1 MKAGR
6 SLYTKIVGVTKR
18 NDCGEKIQD
27 ILEQISSFAEGEPL
41 ELEHE
46 EDNPY
51 DKNAIKVFYSNE
63 HIGYINRELAREIA
77 PLVDREQIEAEIC
90 QITGGDGLSYGCNIL
105 LRVLPADEK
114 PTSSYTSPITPP
126 TMPVSSPVLEEN
138 HHQKSFKG
146 LYILAAIFVCLFAV
160 LFIIFSQTRKNN
172 EESGLNEP
180 LASSS
185 VSSSEDAS
193 GNEQLIETV
202 RSLADDLF
210 PSDSVSNV
218 RVSDAQAEIFIKNS
232 ATSLDFGEMELTAQQ
247 ASTLIQ
253 DSLAP
258 RNAVVYIQDDAGN
271 NLLTIINGK
280 TTYNAGADNT
290 ASGQNQPTITLEE
303 FNAIQE
309 GMTYQEVTDIVGS
322 SGELISETDI
332 GVPEYYTQMRSWDG
346 EGELGANANVIFQGG
361 VVTSKSQFG
370 LK

>member
-1 MKAGR
+1 MGLRFRKSLNLGPVRINVSKSGIGASAGSKGFRVTKKAGGGTR
-6 SLYTKIVGVTKR
+6 TTASIPGTGVSYVK
-18 NDCGEKIQD
+18 E
-27 ILEQISSFAEGEPL
+27 
-41 ELEHE
+41 
-46 EDNPY
+46 
-51 DKNAIKVFYSNE
+51 
-63 HIGYINRELAREIA
+63 
-77 PLVDREQIEAEIC
+77 
-90 QITGGDGLSYGCNIL
+90 TGGSELDI
-105 LRVLPADEK
+105 
-114 PTSSYTSPITPP
+114 PP
-126 TMPVSSPVLEEN
+126 
-138 HHQKSFKG
+138 KSFKG

-258 RNAVVYIQDDAGN
+258 RNVVVYIQDDAGN

>member
-1 MKAGR
+1 MGLRFRKSLNLGPVRINVSKSGIGASAGSKGFRVTKKAGGGTR
-6 SLYTKIVGVTKR
+6 TTASIPGTGVSYVK
-18 NDCGEKIQD
+18 E
-27 ILEQISSFAEGEPL
+27 
-41 ELEHE
+41 
-46 EDNPY
+46 
-51 DKNAIKVFYSNE
+51 
-63 HIGYINRELAREIA
+63 
-77 PLVDREQIEAEIC
+77 
-90 QITGGDGLSYGCNIL
+90 TGGSELD
-105 LRVLPADEK
+105 
-114 PTSSYTSPITPP
+114 TPP
-126 TMPVSSPVLEEN
+126 
-138 HHQKSFKG
+138 KSFKG

-370 LK
+370 LS